1 MKERRDEKREGE
13 RNKKRRDRGEGKRR
27 SEARRE
33 AVGGQSELTKDAT
46 ALITCTGVLWS
57 LKQSSIRVTL
67 QHADHETLTYRTP

>member
-1 MKERRDEKREGE
+1 MKRGKERETR
-13 RNKKRRDRGEGKRR
+13 RGETEERGKRR